1 MSKIPHMMAP
11 FQQLVYSAC
20 DEYIHCTMISIFSGG
35 APKGVCMVIKM
46 EIKSVIK
53 FEMGNSKIDKISTAR
68 YSLIRPYGEA
78 CSWHYM
84 QSYRFSPSRPQQFA
98 S

>member
-53 FEMGNSKIDKISTAR
+53 FEKWAIQKLIK
-68 YSLIRPYGEA
+68 SLLQDIV
-78 CSWHYM
+78 
-84 QSYRFSPSRPQQFA
+84 
-98 S
+98 